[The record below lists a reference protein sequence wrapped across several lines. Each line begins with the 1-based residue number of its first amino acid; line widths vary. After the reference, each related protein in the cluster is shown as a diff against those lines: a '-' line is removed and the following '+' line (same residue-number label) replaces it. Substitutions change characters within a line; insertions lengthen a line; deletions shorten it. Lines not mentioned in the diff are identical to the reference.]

1 MSEFE
6 RTRSAVPPFVPSAR
20 PDAFVPD
27 EDLEAPAFTREGLP
41 AGFRMRHDAHYVDQ
55 LTSRTIGPQVRL
67 IPIGDIDVAK
77 PGEARDLAALVK
89 SIQKFGVLQPLLVR
103 PRAGRFELI
112 AGARRLAAAAVA
124 ALTEVPCMVH
134 QVDDLRARALAEAE
148 NLRGGEEIQAP
159 AAPPAIAPGD
169 HAGTAIAARGGT
181 SGTGP
186 ELRRD
191 RVVPAPAGRA
201 RHGAARSRGARSGTH
216 RGASRRPARA
226 GPAPARAGSHALR
239 DERVARVR
247 VRSGRRRIPSRAPA
261 VRRVDDDRAGR
272 RRASRARRSR
282 VARGG
287 AVGRARRDAGAR
299 ADGAERLAHGENL
312 VIGVR
317 LVGGAADRTKRR
329 HGSRMGDRPL
339 LRHRMDRPSRRVSGG
354 HRAGRRAPRGGT
366 APRRP
371 RDRGRRSQ
379 RLQAGAGACR
389 RRNTPRTTRLWALGS
404 GLQQCA

>member
-1 MSEFE
+1 MHSS
-6 RTRSAVPPFVPSAR
+6 RMKTSRRPRSRVR
-20 PDAFVPD
+20 AF
-27 EDLEAPAFTREGLP
+27 P

-67 IPIGDIDVAK
+67 IPIGDIDVAR

-112 AGARRLAAAAVA
+112 AGARRLAAAAVRGADRSAVHGPPGGRSQSARAGGSREPARRRGAPGAGRA
-124 ALTEVPCMVH
+124 AR
-134 QVDDLRARALAEAE
+134 DRARDCAS
-148 NLRGGEEIQAP
+148 
-159 AAPPAIAPGD
+159 
-169 HAGTAIAARGGT
+169 TAIAARGGT

-216 RGASRRPARA
+216 RSASRRPARA
-226 GPAPARAGSHALR
+226 GPAPARAGSRAVR
-239 DERVARVR
+239 DGRVARVR
-247 VRSGRRRIPSRAPA
+247 VRSGRRRIPSRAAA

-287 AVGRARRDAGAR
+287 PVGRARRHAGAR
-299 ADGAERLAHGENL
+299 ADGAERLAHGENF
-312 VIGVR
+312 VVGVR
-317 LVGGAADRTKRR
+317 LLRGAADRTKRR
-329 HGSRMGDRPL
+329 HGP
-339 LRHRMDRPSRRVSGG
+339 RHRRPARR
-354 HRAGRRAPRGGT
+354 
-366 APRRP
+366 
-371 RDRGRRSQ
+371 
-379 RLQAGAGACR
+379 
-389 RRNTPRTTRLWALGS
+389 
-404 GLQQCA
+404 